1 MKFDII
7 LQCRSN
13 SKRLPNKIFYKIND
27 LTILEILILN
37 LKKIKLLNKIVLAI
51 SYNED
56 VKKFR
61 KITKKYN
68 IDLFVNHKGISENNV
83 LSRFFNCS
91 KKYKFKNI
99 IRITPDCPFINI
111 HIVKKMMMY
120 YKTKKLKFLTNNKPR
135 KVPHGFDCE
144 IFSFE
149 ILKHVYNNAKNPKY
163 LEHVTMW
170 IYKNKPD
177 IVKNYSVYH
186 NDYSNVRITLDY
198 QRDYNFFVKN
208 YSLLK
213 KISILK
219 NPRDLLKTLL

>member
-1 MKFDII
+1 MKFDVI

-37 LKKIKLLNKIVLAI
+37 LKKIKYLNRIILAI
-51 SYNED
+51 SFRED
-56 VKKFR
+56 VKKFHE
-61 KITKKYN
+61 ITKKHN
-68 IDLFVNHKGISENNV
+68 VNLFVNSKGISENNV

-91 KKYKFKNI
+91 KKYNSKNI

-111 HIVKKMMMY
+111 HIIKKMMMY
-120 YKTKKLKFLTNNKPR
+120 YKKKKLKFLTNNKPR

-149 ILKHVYNNAKNPKY
+149 TLRHIYENAKTPEN

-170 IYKNKPD
+170 IYKNNPNF
-177 IVKNYSVYH
+177 VKNYSIYH
-186 NDYSNVRITLDY
+186 KDYSKIRITLDY
-198 QRDYNFFVKN
+198 KNDFNFFVKN
-208 YSLLK
+208 FSLLK
-213 KISILK
+213 KISNLK
-219 NPRDLLKTLL
+219 NPQHLLKTLL